1 MICEWVYLRSHVA
14 FFLSSSKKGKLLGS
28 GEKLF
33 IFNLPFLYKFYF
45 IIKGDKE
52 WKPMKYIAEGI
63 S

>member
-14 FFLSSSKKGKLLGS
+14 FLSSSKKGKLSGS
-28 GEKLF
+28 EDKLF
-33 IFNLPFLYKFYF
+33 IFNLPFLLTFYF

-52 WKPMKYIAEGI
+52 WKPMKIH